1 MLSKTL
7 RLNFCYLKIIHIVH
21 SRGTEAGLTKKVLL
35 IKKTREIAES
45 NQCEFNNTK
54 IFGASF
60 FTYVSVY
67 LAC

>member
-21 SRGTEAGLTKKVLL
+21 PRGTEAGFTKKALL
-35 IKKTREIAES
+35 IKKTCEIAES

-54 IFGASF
+54 ILGASF
-60 FTYVSVY
+60 STYVSVIS
-67 LAC
+67 C